1 MFDIGG
7 GKSLWQGVY
16 TSVRPAWKIFF
27 NVDMANKPAYE
38 EQWILH
44 FAAKFFN
51 PYIQRVFTAIPSED
65 GLKLLVDCEVSQGP
79 R

>member
-7 GKSLWQGVY
+7 GKSLWQGIY

-38 EQWILH
+38 EQGGYLERSLRNDVPW
-44 FAAKFFN
+44 FK
-51 PYIQRVFTAIPSED
+51 
-65 GLKLLVDCEVSQGP
+65 
-79 R
+79 